1 MINVCAWCGQT
12 IGTVVGV
19 VGHLSGRPARN
30 FGMCSCCLQARL
42 AALADPMD
50 EREVTRAR
58 RMRKCGKSL
67 LHIERVLGVSQPTVE
82 AALRVA

>member
-1 MINVCAWCGQT
+1 MNVCAWCGQT

-30 FGMCSCCLQARL
+30 FGMCSGCLHARL
-42 AALADPMD
+42 AALPDPMD

-58 RMRKCGKSL
+58 RMRECGKSL
-67 LHIERVLGVSQPTVE
+67 LHIEQVLEVSQPTVE